1 MSPQGIV
8 VLISGGGTNLQAI
21 IDGVAAGTISQPILA
36 VISNKSDA
44 KGLARASGAGIPAIT
59 LDHTAYA
66 DRAQYDHALA
76 ELIGRFQPKLVV
88 LAGFMRILSAE
99 FVAQFEGNMINI
111 HPALLPEFK
120 GLHTHE
126 RAIAA
131 GAKTHGA
138 TVHFVTA
145 DLDDG
150 PNIIQAALSVEN
162 SDTPDTLAIRVLA
175 LEHLIFPTAI
185 EWYLQNKICM
195 KDNRCYLNGL
205 CLDAN
210 GYHLKH
216 GEPKT

>member
-1 MSPQGIV
+1 MNPQGMV

-21 IDGVAAGTISQPILA
+21 IDGVASGAISQPILA
-36 VISNKSDA
+36 VISNRGDA
-44 KGLARASGAGIPAIT
+44 KGLARAAAAGIPAII
-59 LDHTAYA
+59 LDHTAYG

-76 ELIGRFQPKLVV
+76 QLIDRFHPKLVV

-99 FVAQFEGNMINI
+99 FVAQFEGKMINI

-131 GAKTHGA
+131 QVKSHGA

-145 DLDDG
+145 ALDDG
-150 PNIIQAALSVEN
+150 PNIIQAALTIQK
-162 SDTPDTLAIRVLA
+162 SDTPDTLATRVLA
-175 LEHLIFPTAI
+175 LEHRILPKAI
-185 EWYLQNKICM
+185 EWFLQNNICM
-195 KDNRCYLNGL
+195 KNNRCYLNGH

-210 GYHLKH
+210 GYQLEH
-216 GEPKT
+216 GEPQT